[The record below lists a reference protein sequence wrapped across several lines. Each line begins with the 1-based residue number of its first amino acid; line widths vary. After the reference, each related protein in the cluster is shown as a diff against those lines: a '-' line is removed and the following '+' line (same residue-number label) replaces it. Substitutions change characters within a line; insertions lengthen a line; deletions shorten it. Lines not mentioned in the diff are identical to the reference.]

1 MFAKHIIQLNRRI
14 LEEGLVV
21 LTWGNASIIDRT
33 NSEVYIKPSG
43 IDVHNM
49 TEDDV
54 SVVDL
59 KGNLLR
65 GKKPS
70 VDIPT
75 HLELYKKFPTDC
87 IIHTHSLYCT
97 IFAQLQQDIPCL
109 GTTHADYFYGNIPV
123 VDPLDDDQIDN
134 DYEKNTGTS
143 IVEYFTRNK
152 INPLHVPAALIPCHG
167 IFVWG
172 RDDAHA
178 MENAIVAEHIA
189 KMAYMQHVADPIC
202 ESINKT
208 LLDKHFKRKHGKS
221 KYYGQ

>member
-123 VDPLDDDQIDN
+123 VDPLDGDQIDN

-143 IVEYFTRNK
+143 IVKYFTRNK
-152 INPLHVPAALIPCHG
+152 INPLHVPAALIGEYKNG
-167 IFVWG
+167 IYATCG
-172 RDDAHA
+172 RSN
-178 MENAIVAEHIA
+178 M
-189 KMAYMQHVADPIC
+189 
-202 ESINKT
+202 
-208 LLDKHFKRKHGKS
+208 
-221 KYYGQ
+221 